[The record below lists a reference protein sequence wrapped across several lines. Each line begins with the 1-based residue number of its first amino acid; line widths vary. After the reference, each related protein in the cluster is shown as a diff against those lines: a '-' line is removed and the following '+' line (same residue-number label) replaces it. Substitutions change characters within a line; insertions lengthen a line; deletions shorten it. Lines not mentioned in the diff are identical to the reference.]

1 MNFRIVS
8 ALVPLLMASSA
19 FAAGPAAKVK
29 PISVD
34 KSASFLVD
42 EATTEKLWGDNL
54 PAKVKKLYPANRW
67 RFVSDVGGGFT
78 ESKTCV
84 VTARAMLLP
93 LRGKAVLFA
102 PEKSATAFDAVPSLS
117 KEQCQELARAKLKEA
132 IQSIASSLAAG

>member
-1 MNFRIVS
+1 MNFRTVCS
-8 ALVPLLMASSA
+8 LVPLLMAASA

-42 EATTEKLWGDNL
+42 EATTEKLWADNL
-54 PAKVKKLYPANRW
+54 PAKVKKLYPASRW

-78 ESKTCV
+78 ESRTCV

-93 LRGKAVLFA
+93 LRGKMVVFA

-117 KEQCQELARAKLKEA
+117 KEQCQELARTKLKEA
-132 IQSIASSLAAG
+132 IQSVSAALAAT

>member
-1 MNFRIVS
+1 MILRTVCSI
-8 ALVPLLMASSA
+8 VPLLLAASVL
-19 FAAGPAAKVK
+19 AAAPKPK

-42 EATTEKLWGDNL
+42 EATTERLWYENL
-54 PAKVKKLYPANRW
+54 PARVKKLYPAKQW

-93 LRGKAVLFA
+93 LRGKTVVFA
-102 PEKSATAFDAVPSLS
+102 PEKSATAFDAVPNLS

-132 IQSIASSLAAG
+132 IQSIASTLAAS